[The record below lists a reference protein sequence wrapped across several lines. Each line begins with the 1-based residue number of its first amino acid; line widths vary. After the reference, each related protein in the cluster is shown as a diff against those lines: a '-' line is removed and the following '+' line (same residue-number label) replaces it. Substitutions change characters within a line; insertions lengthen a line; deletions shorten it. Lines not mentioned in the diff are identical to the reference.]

1 VGNLNLQ
8 DTNWIIIITIFTASF
23 SLAWFTSRWIAA
35 KMPGF
40 ARFGF
45 FLFLASITL
54 YFCVITLL
62 MQDILQR

>member
-1 VGNLNLQ
+1 MDNLAPQ
-8 DTNWIIIITIFTASF
+8 GTNWIIIILIFTTSF

-54 YFCVITLL
+54 YFCLITLL
-62 MQDILQR
+62 MQDILHR